1 MNSGKTLDND
11 SHTSKVTRLKC
22 SMFSTAA
29 LTIVSISHN
38 HPTNTISLR
47 EEEKEKEEWRVI

>member
-1 MNSGKTLDND
+1 MNSSKALDND

-22 SMFSTAA
+22 SMFSTAT

-38 HPTNTISLR
+38 NPTNAISLTEEEEE
-47 EEEKEKEEWRVI
+47 EEEK